1 MRISRGISRELGH
14 PRSDYMTDDKNDR
27 PDARKGQELPRALV
41 LRPARLHSGGQSVG
55 CEILN
60 ISAEG
65 VKVRVALDFEPAT
78 RLILAVESCG
88 EYDCDLVWRD
98 GETLGLEYPEQNA
111 ETLAL
116 YESLVAD
123 SEGPSGA
130 REATRVQVLWNG
142 FLHVGE
148 RSSACRIL
156 DVSLSGAKAHVSNPS
171 DIPSPVTL
179 KIDRFGEFYCEIAWR
194 EGDYLGLRF
203 LADKETI
210 AETIGQAVP
219 QILRD
224 FERNGAG
231 AR

>member
-1 MRISRGISRELGH
+1 
-14 PRSDYMTDDKNDR
+14 MTDGRHDR
-27 PDARKGQELPRALV
+27 PDAREEQVLPRAMV
-41 LRPARLHSGGQSVG
+41 LRPARLHSGAESVG

-65 VKVRVALDFEPAT
+65 VKVRVAPDFEPVG
-78 RLILAVESCG
+78 RLTLAVESCG
-88 EYDCDLVWRD
+88 EYDCDLVWHD
-98 GETLGLEYPEQNA
+98 GETLGLEFPEQNA
-111 ETLAL
+111 ATLDLYQAL
-116 YESLVAD
+116 LAD

-130 REATRVQVLWNG
+130 RDAGRVQVLWNG
-142 FLHVGE
+142 FLHAGE

-156 DVSLSGAKAHVSNPS
+156 NVSLSGAKAHVSNPS

-179 KIDRFGEFYCEIAWR
+179 KIDRFGEFYCEIEWR

-203 LADKETI
+203 LADTETI

-224 FERNGAG
+224 SE
-231 AR
+231 

>member
-1 MRISRGISRELGH
+1 
-14 PRSDYMTDDKNDR
+14 MTDDRYDR
-27 PDARKGQELPRALV
+27 PDARKGQQLPRALV

-65 VKVRVALDFEPAT
+65 VKVRVALDFEPAR
-78 RLILAVESCG
+78 RLTLAVESCG

-111 ETLAL
+111 ETLGL
-116 YESLVAD
+116 YQALVAD
-123 SEGPSGA
+123 SEGPSGV
-130 REATRVQVLWNG
+130 RDETRVQVLWNG
-142 FLHVGE
+142 FLHAGA

-156 DVSLSGAKAHVSNPS
+156 NVSLSGAKAQVSNPS

-179 KIDRFGEFYCEIAWR
+179 KIDRFGDFTCEIEWR

-210 AETIGQAVP
+210 AETIGQALP
-219 QILRD
+219 QILR
-224 FERNGAG
+224 ESE
-231 AR
+231 

>member
-1 MRISRGISRELGH
+1 
-14 PRSDYMTDDKNDR
+14 MTDDRHDR
-27 PDARKGQELPRALV
+27 PDARQGQELPRALV
-41 LRPARLHSGGQSVG
+41 LRPARLQSGGESVG

-65 VKVRVALDFEPAT
+65 VKVRVAPGFEPAR
-78 RLILAVESCG
+78 RLTLAVESRG

-98 GETLGLEYPEQNA
+98 GDTLGLEYPEQNA

-116 YESLVAD
+116 YEALVAD

-130 REATRVQVLWNG
+130 RDGTRVQVLWNG
-142 FLHVGE
+142 FLHAGE

-156 DVSLSGAKAHVSNPS
+156 NVSLSGAKAQVSNPS

-179 KIDRFGEFYCEIAWR
+179 KIDRFGEFYCEIEWR

-203 LADKETI
+203 LADQETI

-219 QILRD
+219 QILVD
-224 FERNGAG
+224 SE
-231 AR
+231 

>member
-1 MRISRGISRELGH
+1 
-14 PRSDYMTDDKNDR
+14 MTDDRHDR
-27 PDARKGQELPRALV
+27 PDARERQELPRAMV
-41 LRPARLHSGGQSVG
+41 LRPARLHSGGESVG

-65 VKVRVALDFEPAT
+65 VKVRVALDFEPAG
-78 RLILAVESCG
+78 RLTLAVESCG

-111 ETLAL
+111 ETLGL
-116 YESLVAD
+116 YQALVAD

-130 REATRVQVLWNG
+130 RDGTRVQVLWNG
-142 FLHVGE
+142 FLHAGE

-156 DVSLSGAKAHVSNPS
+156 NVSLGGVKVQVTNPS
-171 DIPSPVTL
+171 EIPSPVTL
-179 KIDRFGEFYCEIAWR
+179 KIDRFGEFYCEIEWR

-203 LADKETI
+203 LADRETV

-224 FERNGAG
+224 IE
-231 AR
+231 